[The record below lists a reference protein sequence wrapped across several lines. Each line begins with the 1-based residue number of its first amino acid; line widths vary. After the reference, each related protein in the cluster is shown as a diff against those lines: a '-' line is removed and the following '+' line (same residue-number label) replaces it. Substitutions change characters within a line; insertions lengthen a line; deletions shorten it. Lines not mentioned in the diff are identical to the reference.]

1 MNKEPSTPRW
11 GKQLRKKVRERI
23 ENNGNK
29 EKKTHRKINNKKPEI
44 QQKERRRKEQKERKR
59 KKKNRVKKRRTIGK
73 LSRTYPI
80 FRVT

>member
-29 EKKTHRKINNKKPEI
+29 ENNDT
-44 QQKERRRKEQKERKR
+44 R
-59 KKKNRVKKRRTIGK
+59 
-73 LSRTYPI
+73 
-80 FRVT
+80 F